1 MSKKLKLT
9 GFARLLIFMVFF
21 APLAYLGASYYNGED
36 GIGNIKKMLGIE
48 ATTSSNGSTQDQI
61 DDKTKEIKDLERKI
75 ETLKRDVKRL
85 EASKN

>member
-1 MSKKLKLT
+1 MSNKLKLT

-36 GIGNIKKMLGIE
+36 GIGNIKKLLKIE
-48 ATTSSNGSTQDQI
+48 ASTGTSTEEQI
-61 DDKTKEIKDLERKI
+61 RSKTSEIKELEKKI
-75 ETLKRDVKRL
+75 ETLKRDVRRL

>member
-1 MSKKLKLT
+1 
-9 GFARLLIFMVFF
+9 MVFF

-48 ATTSSNGSTQDQI
+48 ATISSNGSTQDQI